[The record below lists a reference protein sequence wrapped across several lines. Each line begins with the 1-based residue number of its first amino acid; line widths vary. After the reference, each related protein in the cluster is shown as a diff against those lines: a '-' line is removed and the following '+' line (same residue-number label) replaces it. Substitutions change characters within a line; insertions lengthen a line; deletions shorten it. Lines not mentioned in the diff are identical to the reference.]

1 MKSLIT
7 ILLSFSLGLKIHAQ
21 EIIPDQNWEEEEE
34 KQSSFQYYS
43 QNPININAVTEAE
56 WLNLAILSKEQI
68 REFFLH
74 RIYIKEFI
82 SIYELQ
88 VIPLFDLTT
97 LAKLKPFIRCL
108 PLQSKLLK
116 STESS
121 NLLILRTEFTM
132 EQKKGFSPPDSR
144 SKVRYQGPPMSQLLR
159 YKGQLNSRVHYGFLS
174 EKDAGEPDWLD
185 FYSAFIE
192 IKPNG
197 FIEKIILGDF
207 LNQWGQ
213 GLVASGGFSLG
224 KSYESIKATQR
235 FHLGGIPY
243 SSAGENGFYRGI
255 HGTFRISSSLRL
267 QAYHS
272 SRKLDAS
279 IQADSLGNLGY
290 KSLDIDGYHRTESE
304 IKKKENLGEES
315 QGLSFQ
321 FSDPNTAISWQLN
334 HQQTLYAYPKLA
346 SELSYKKSDWSGQ
359 GLQNTS
365 ISAQFPFKNI
375 RFMGELALTWPKSI
389 AIIQGAAFSLSKKMD
404 FSYLARVYSPSYY
417 SPKSQ
422 GFGESNGSSNEYGL
436 FIGNQWQL
444 TKRSKISSYVDVFL
458 FPGMNYQLSK
468 ENSMGWEI
476 LSRYQWERR
485 NQYRFFMQLKWTS
498 KENDAPKPRTEIIRK
513 HQIQWSIDLNK
524 IINKRINLHS
534 RLMLNYVQSKV
545 KSEIGMLILQDI
557 SYKIQGWKFQV
568 RLAHF
573 NTSDYDARLY
583 AYEMGVP
590 YTFTL
595 PAHSGKGMRAVF
607 VLESHVHA
615 KINISIKLSQTRY
628 FDREEIGSSYDLIQ
642 GNHKTDVTGQV
653 VISI

>member
-1 MKSLIT
+1 MKSLIV
-7 ILLSFSLGLKIHAQ
+7 IFWAIALAMQSHAQ

-34 KQSSFQYYS
+34 KQNSFQYYK

-56 WLNLAILSKEQI
+56 WLNLAILNKEQI

-74 RIYIKEFI
+74 RLYIKEFI

-88 VIPLFDLTT
+88 VIPHFDLTT
-97 LAKLKPFIRCL
+97 LAKLKPFIQCL
-108 PLQSKLLK
+108 PLQSKLLQA
-116 STESS
+116 TQTS
-121 NLLILRTEFTM
+121 NLLILRTELTL

-159 YKGQLNSRVHYGFLS
+159 YKGQLNARIHYGFLTQ
-174 EKDAGEPDWLD
+174 KDAGEPNWTD
-185 FYSAFIE
+185 FQSAFIE
-192 IKPNG
+192 IKPNA

-235 FHLGGIPY
+235 FHLGGLPY
-243 SSAGENGFYRGI
+243 SSAGESGFYRGI
-255 HGTFRISSSLRL
+255 HITFQISPSIRL
-267 QAYHS
+267 QTYHS

-279 IQADSLGNLGY
+279 IQSDSTGNLGY

-315 QGLSFQ
+315 QGASIQ
-321 FSDPNTAISWQLN
+321 FSDPSSAISWQLN
-334 HQQTLYAYPKLA
+334 HQQTVYAFPKLA
-346 SELSYKKSDWSGQ
+346 SELSYKKSEWSGQ
-359 GLQNTS
+359 RLQNTS

-375 RFMGELALTWPKSI
+375 RFMGELALTWPKSFST
-389 AIIQGAAFSLSKKMD
+389 IQGAAFSLSKKLD

-417 SPKSQ
+417 SPQSQ

-485 NQYRFFMQLKWTS
+485 NQYRFFTQLKWTS

-513 HQIQWSIDLNK
+513 HQLLWSIDLNK

-534 RLMLNYVQSKV
+534 RLMLSYVQSRLH
-545 KSEIGMLILQDI
+545 SEIGVLILQDI
-557 SYKIQGWKFQV
+557 SYKIQGWKFQA

-573 NTSDYDARLY
+573 NTTDYDTRLY

-590 YTFTL
+590 YTFSL
-595 PAHSGKGMRAVF
+595 PAHAGKGFRAVF
-607 VLESHVHA
+607 VLDSHVLP
-615 KINISIKLSQTRY
+615 KMDISIKLSQTNY
-628 FDREEIGSSYDLIQ
+628 FDRDEIGSSYDLIK
-642 GNHKTDVTGQV
+642 GNHKTDFTCQV
-653 VISI
+653 VIKL